1 MNYFSLFFSKSSFPK
16 NVRQL
21 SIQKLFSKSLIMS
34 CAARKEDVYIAN
46 TLSWITKQHILL
58 YLKAKNSLNREN
70 SLCGH
75 HFSTQ
80 NIL

>member
-1 MNYFSLFFSKSSFPK
+1 MLSKS
-16 NVRQL
+16 R
-21 SIQKLFSKSLIMS
+21 S
-34 CAARKEDVYIAN
+34 CLLDV
-46 TLSWITKQHILL
+46 LWVEQ
-58 YLKAKNSLNREN
+58 AKNSLNREN

>member
-1 MNYFSLFFSKSSFPK
+1 M
-16 NVRQL
+16 
-21 SIQKLFSKSLIMS
+21 LIVIF
-34 CAARKEDVYIAN
+34 AACVTQGTVYIAN
-46 TLSWITKQHILL
+46 TLSWVAKQHILL